1 MDVDPGAVL
10 SDAGDLA
17 FAIDRDGQFLD
28 PVGQDALDVVLPQ
41 RKSVRMP
48 GGKVADVQSDLGEP
62 RNLCDLAAGQESIG
76 DSALV
81 EHLDGAG
88 M

>member
-1 MDVDPGAVL
+1 MRFCHSASPYGMA
-10 SDAGDLA
+10 
-17 FAIDRDGQFLD
+17 
-28 PVGQDALDVVLPQ
+28 
-41 RKSVRMP
+41 

-62 RNLCDLAAGQESIG
+62 RNLCDLAAGQEPIG

>member
-1 MDVDPGAVL
+1 VDVDPGAVL
-10 SDAGDLA
+10 NEVADLA
-17 FAIDRDGQFLD
+17 FAIDRHGQFLD
-28 PVGQDALDVVLPQ
+28 PAGQDALDVVLPQ
-41 RKSVRMP
+41 CKPIRMP
-48 GGKVADVQSDLGEP
+48 GREIADVQSDLGEP
-62 RNLCDLAAGQESIG
+62 GDLCDLAAGQEPIG